1 MIKHQGHDILVLGG
15 SPPLANPLA
24 PGNTLRAYNPATDA
38 ASLRGTNPTRRDTTT
53 LPAWGWLVVA
63 FVTNNPGAWIF
74 HCHVAWHVSQG
85 LSVQF
90 LEQLGAIPTAVNLN
104 GDLAS
109 NCASWSSY
117 YPANDPFKQDDSG
130 I

>member
-1 MIKHQGHDILVLGG
+1 MTYDKGHDFLILGA
-15 SPPLANPLA
+15 SPALANPIA
-24 PGNTLRAYNPATDA
+24 PGNSLRAYNPSTDGKTLKG
-38 ASLRGTNPTRRDTTT
+38 SNPTRRDTTV

-63 FVTNNPGAWIF
+63 YTTNNPGAWLF

-90 LEQLGAIPTAVNLN
+90 LEQLTSIPSSVNLN
-104 GDLAS
+104 NIQSAC
-109 NCASWSSY
+109 NSWNAY
-117 YPANDPFKQDDSG
+117 YPAHDPFRQDDSG